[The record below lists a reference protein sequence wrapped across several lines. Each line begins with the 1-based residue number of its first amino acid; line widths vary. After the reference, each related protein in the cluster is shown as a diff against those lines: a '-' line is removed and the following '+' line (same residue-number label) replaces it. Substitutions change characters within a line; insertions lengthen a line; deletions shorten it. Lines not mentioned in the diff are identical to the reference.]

1 MANDSIGDAHTQ
13 LPSGARPQSSAV
25 IGTLIG
31 NRYQVARLLGRGG
44 MGEVYAC
51 LDTRLDRDVAVKRLL
66 SDQDMTPVAL
76 ERFRREAKAI
86 AKLAH
91 PNIVTLYDYDSDAL
105 GPYIVMELLSGTDL
119 QQQVRTN
126 GPLSPAVLRP
136 ILDQVVRALSYAH
149 SCGVVHRDIKPS
161 NLRLLSDS
169 TVKVLDFGLA
179 RHAQDATMTMS
190 GAALGT
196 LDFLAP
202 EQQEDGSK
210 ADARSDQYSLGATAY
225 FLLTGKRP
233 KAIREKDVPDA
244 WRELVFKSLEE
255 SPADRYASMDALA
268 EALAAIGAPGSR
280 VAAPSPISSPASPV
294 PVLYTS
300 PRRHSV
306 HEWAEVLV
314 DAPDS
319 SIITDKAIRER
330 ISATG
335 LPWRVQDRATGIE
348 MVVIPPGKYMRGA
361 SPGDSEAD
369 DDERPAHEVAIT
381 KSFYLGVYEV
391 TQSEWKKL
399 MRNNPSH
406 FRGARLP
413 VENVSWNDTQE
424 FLGKSKA
431 LRLPT
436 EGEWEYACRA
446 GTTGSRYG
454 DLDQVAWYDGNSG
467 NTTHAVGGKQANG
480 FGLHDTHGNVLEWC
494 SDWYGDYPSGSQV
507 DPLGPSSG
515 YGRVCRGGSWHLYDR
530 NCRASTRSDIAPA
543 DGYCYLGFRVA
554 RTL

>member
-1 MANDSIGDAHTQ
+1 MPHDSIGDDQTLQPVASRLQ
-13 LPSGARPQSSAV
+13 ANSA

-31 NRYQVARLLGRGG
+31 SRYQVARLLGRGG

-51 LDTRLDRDVAVKRLL
+51 FDTRLDRDVAVKRLL

-105 GPYIVMELLSGTDL
+105 GPYLVMELLSGTDL

-126 GPLSPAVLRP
+126 GPLSPTALRP

-233 KAIREKDVPDA
+233 RAIREKDVPDA
-244 WRELVFKSLEE
+244 WRELVFKSMEE
-255 SPADRYASMDALA
+255 SPADRYTSMDALA
-268 EALAAIGAPGSR
+268 EALAAIGAPSSR
-280 VAAPSPISSPASPV
+280 VAAPSSIPSHASSAPAPN
-294 PVLYTS
+294 TT
-300 PRRHSV
+300 PRRHQV
-306 HEWAEVLV
+306 QEWADVLV
-314 DAPDS
+314 EAPDPK
-319 SIITDKAIRER
+319 IVTDPATRER
-330 ISATG
+330 LSATG
-335 LPWRVQDRATGIE
+335 FPWRVMDRTTGIE
-348 MVVIPPGKYMRGA
+348 MVLIPSGEYMRGA
-361 SPGDSEAD
+361 SPGDSEAFN
-369 DDERPAHEVAIT
+369 DELPAHEVVIT

-391 TQSEWKKL
+391 TQGEWERL
-399 MRNNPSH
+399 MGSNPSH
-406 FRGARLP
+406 FKGARLP
-413 VENVSWNDTQE
+413 VESVSWNDTQE
-424 FLGKSKA
+424 FLGKSKG

-454 DLDQVAWYDGNSG
+454 DLDQVAWYRRNSG
-467 NTTHAVGGKQANG
+467 NTTHAIGGKQPNG
-480 FGLHDTHGNVLEWC
+480 FGLHDMLGNVWEWC
-494 SDWYGDYPSGSQV
+494 SDCYGAYPGGSQV
-507 DPLGPSSG
+507 DPSGPSSG
-515 YGRVCRGGSWHLYDR
+515 QFRVCRGGSWFDCDR
-530 NCRASTRSDIAPA
+530 FCRASPRLYCGPA
-543 DGYCYLGFRVA
+543 ARNHSLGIRVA
-554 RTL
+554 RTP